1 MHNFRANYDKI
12 LEVLKS
18 LDLESEN
25 FLFQIRKPRLSDL
38 EIVALNLTSEYMSI
52 DSEYQL
58 FRILPSDIKS
68 LIERSVYNRRKRR
81 LFIHMERIRKLLAE
95 KFNGSEKKKLTRIIE
110 EEKDSNEMLLY
121 NKVATEFGIDLL
133 EAKEIVLTFIK
144 KI

>member
-1 MHNFRANYDKI
+1 MFPLGKQDTNGI
-12 LEVLKS
+12 LLM
-18 LDLESEN
+18 
-25 FLFQIRKPRLSDL
+25 
-38 EIVALNLTSEYMSI
+38 EI
-52 DSEYQL
+52 
-58 FRILPSDIKS
+58 IKW
-68 LIERSVYNRRKRR
+68 V
-81 LFIHMERIRKLLAE
+81 

>member
-1 MHNFRANYDKI
+1 MFPSGRQDTNGI
-12 LEVLKS
+12 LLM
-18 LDLESEN
+18 
-25 FLFQIRKPRLSDL
+25 
-38 EIVALNLTSEYMSI
+38 EI
-52 DSEYQL
+52 
-58 FRILPSDIKS
+58 IKW
-68 LIERSVYNRRKRR
+68 V
-81 LFIHMERIRKLLAE
+81 